1 MQRFR
6 LSPVFRKHLP
16 DLVAGAAVFAI
27 MVGLTGWHVGI
38 ALASD
43 GTLGADMDRNAS
55 AVLLAGAVAAM
66 AVFNLA
72 FFRHLRRV
80 HAGSGTSSPRPTSAP
95 QGYRPPTSEG

>member
-1 MQRFR
+1 MQRLR

-16 DLVAGAAVFAI
+16 DLVAGAAVFAL
-27 MVGLTGWHVGI
+27 MVGLTGWHIGI

-43 GTLGADMDRNAS
+43 GSLAADMDRNAS

-66 AVFNLA
+66 AVFNMA

-80 HAGSGTSSPRPTSAP
+80 HASPKKAKRQSD
-95 QGYRPPTSEG
+95 RLPPA

>member
-1 MQRFR
+1 MKHLR

-16 DLVAGAAVFAI
+16 DLVAGIAVFTL

-43 GTLGADMDRNAS
+43 GSVAAQMDRNAS

-66 AVFNLA
+66 AVFNTA
-72 FFRHLRRV
+72 FFRHLCRV
-80 HAGSGTSSPRPTSAP
+80 HGARAKAMSRPSDQSGRGPSA
-95 QGYRPPTSEG
+95 